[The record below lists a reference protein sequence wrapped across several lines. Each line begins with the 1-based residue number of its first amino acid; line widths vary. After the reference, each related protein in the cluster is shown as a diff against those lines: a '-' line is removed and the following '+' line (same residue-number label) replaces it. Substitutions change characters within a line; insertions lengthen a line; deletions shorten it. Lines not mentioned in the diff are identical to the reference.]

1 MVSGGGLAVAAL
13 VAVGAGPGV
22 GPGGG
27 RRGSLLVSGCAALDP
42 RAGKLILVN

>member
-22 GPGGG
+22 GPGG